1 MNKISFM
8 EISSGEYVGV
18 CSIEI
23 TSIPDISIIS
33 SRYQDYTDI
42 EKEYMNNFSSLA
54 SEVFQNYKYII
65 SQNSNA
71 EISMELL
78 WVTEPVNNQPYKAKI
93 RPFLVIRAISG
104 DQSSAQA
111 IIEQIYSLY
120 ESSLKLQ
127 KYGFE
132 EIEFPRL
139 TEIISGVQIE
149 DSIAIVKDER
159 EENLNNQF
167 LSAAYS
173 IDVFD
178 SYAHDMSSI
187 MNELTEQPYSMFSI
201 QLFPTQ
207 LTVEEKT
214 EIARIA
220 QILDTL
226 NKGVMTQ
233 GIGNVSIS
241 AAGHLAEIYKYYQT
255 VSAGAMFGYNIIVA
269 GSYGNTDKLA
279 SKVQGYISYDSENPV
294 FMKQVHMD
302 TSQLRITDNYYSFP
316 WIVNELLIDLNRNP
330 YIWNQDNS
338 NQFLYR
344 MPYVISA
351 KEAGGIFRLPLGNGR
366 ISAGLPI
373 NDSES
378 ASKTYA
384 DNLINA
390 GDIEIGIL
398 KNSEKNTIGISLK
411 DLAKHMLV
419 VGTPGSG
426 KTTFSVSLLDRLWKE
441 HNIPFLVIEPA
452 KNEYR
457 ALIQSI
463 PEIQIFT
470 PGKNFIS
477 PFVFNP
483 FVPPENVR
491 LETYKSTLK
500 TAFAAAVSMTTP
512 LDKIFEEAINNCY
525 SDFRWLDNYTTAD
538 KGQIFNITD
547 FIKCFKNTFD
557 EIGYTGDAKN
567 IGRAGVVRL
576 KSLENLFDNYFSIP
590 IQDLLQKPTIIE
602 LAAIENSDQKALIIS
617 LLLLSILAYVN
628 ANYVG
633 DGGLKNVMLLEEA
646 HVLLDASSNV
656 GQGDTN
662 PSAIAQNLVKRM
674 LAEIRSYGVG
684 IIIADQSPRKVSTDV
699 VALTDMKMVF
709 RLVEATDKQ
718 IIADSMN
725 MGDGQEQRL
734 SRLKPGE
741 AFLFF
746 NKLDSPEEVVTPDY
760 RLENNIDITLS
771 DKDIG
776 KLITYWN
783 DKKKNLRP
791 YPECEEV
798 LCCKECCIYERRILA
813 KEIARRIFVK
823 NFKSDMSDF
832 NTIKKVFAQ
841 ITKLTKYELNDEEFS
856 PELLACV
863 KVQLWRKIVYGTN
876 ISRRGERPAPAAPRA
891 VRAVSRQARAEL
903 RRGAA
908 QPVAHVPRAEAR
920 RCTRRTG
927 RAARPGHV
935 RALRQDSLRRDRA
948 EHRHKDAAC
957 GQDIRAGR
965 QLVLRPGLPR
975 LRHRAQSGPHHQG
988 LPPPGHPRGRS
999 AAQRLPPRQ
1008 AQPGFCRGGAGD
1020 PHRRRRHSLGAR
1032 PRPHGGAGAA
1042 GRMRILHPESA
1053 LLGHGEPAVS
1063 LPRRRQRR
1071 HACAG
1076 ADAALHQPDPAL
1088 LLPAPLCRNDGRR
1101 HPRPQPHCA
1110 GEHALHPA
1118 RARTGASGAV
1128 QHGADAAPPRRGP
1141 LPPAPAGPRT
1151 VPAL

>member
-1 MNKISFM
+1 M

-699 VALTDMKMVF
+699 VALTNMKMVF

-876 ISRRGERPAPAAPRA
+876 ISVNEKII
-891 VRAVSRQARAEL
+891 
-903 RRGAA
+903 
-908 QPVAHVPRAEAR
+908 HN
-920 RCTRRTG
+920 
-927 RAARPGHV
+927 
-935 RALRQDSLRRDRA
+935 SLR
-948 EHRHKDAAC
+948 K
-957 GQDIRAGR
+957 
-965 QLVLRPGLPR
+965 
-975 LRHRAQSGPHHQG
+975 S
-988 LPPPGHPRGRS
+988 
-999 AAQRLPPRQ
+999 
-1008 AQPGFCRGGAGD
+1008 
-1020 PHRRRRHSLGAR
+1020 
-1032 PRPHGGAGAA
+1032 
-1042 GRMRILHPESA
+1042 
-1053 LLGHGEPAVS
+1053 
-1063 LPRRRQRR
+1063 
-1071 HACAG
+1071 
-1076 ADAALHQPDPAL
+1076 
-1088 LLPAPLCRNDGRR
+1088 
-1101 HPRPQPHCA
+1101 
-1110 GEHALHPA
+1110 
-1118 RARTGASGAV
+1118 
-1128 QHGADAAPPRRGP
+1128 
-1141 LPPAPAGPRT
+1141 
-1151 VPAL
+1151 

>member
-1 MNKISFM
+1 M
-8 EISSGEYVGV
+8 
-18 CSIEI
+18 
-23 TSIPDISIIS
+23 
-33 SRYQDYTDI
+33 
-42 EKEYMNNFSSLA
+42 
-54 SEVFQNYKYII
+54 
-65 SQNSNA
+65 
-71 EISMELL
+71 
-78 WVTEPVNNQPYKAKI
+78 
-93 RPFLVIRAISG
+93 
-104 DQSSAQA
+104 
-111 IIEQIYSLY
+111 
-120 ESSLKLQ
+120 
-127 KYGFE
+127 
-132 EIEFPRL
+132 
-139 TEIISGVQIE
+139 
-149 DSIAIVKDER
+149 
-159 EENLNNQF
+159 
-167 LSAAYS
+167 
-173 IDVFD
+173 FD

-856 PELLACV
+856 PEL
-863 KVQLWRKIVYGTN
+863 KSTN
-876 ISRRGERPAPAAPRA
+876 MEKNSIWNQYFGE
-891 VRAVSRQARAEL
+891 
-903 RRGAA
+903 
-908 QPVAHVPRAEAR
+908 
-920 RCTRRTG
+920 
-927 RAARPGHV
+927 
-935 RALRQDSLRRDRA
+935 
-948 EHRHKDAAC
+948 
-957 GQDIRAGR
+957 
-965 QLVLRPGLPR
+965 
-975 LRHRAQSGPHHQG
+975 
-988 LPPPGHPRGRS
+988 
-999 AAQRLPPRQ
+999 
-1008 AQPGFCRGGAGD
+1008 
-1020 PHRRRRHSLGAR
+1020 
-1032 PRPHGGAGAA
+1032 
-1042 GRMRILHPESA
+1042 
-1053 LLGHGEPAVS
+1053 
-1063 LPRRRQRR
+1063 
-1071 HACAG
+1071 
-1076 ADAALHQPDPAL
+1076 
-1088 LLPAPLCRNDGRR
+1088 
-1101 HPRPQPHCA
+1101 
-1110 GEHALHPA
+1110 
-1118 RARTGASGAV
+1118 
-1128 QHGADAAPPRRGP
+1128 
-1141 LPPAPAGPRT
+1141 
-1151 VPAL
+1151 